1 MDIRT
6 NFQSTRPAGYLQGLE
21 EANKTG
27 DTAKLGGLQNV
38 TAGMEVSVLNQV
50 NDIRT
55 KLGIPTLSFGKMM
68 SAEEVEENIKSLDAK
83 LNSTA
88 ASFRGKPVMFD
99 IYALMDII
107 QEMSQKMRNAMRELR
122 TMENQVIQTNI
133 KAQASAQRT
142 AAISSMIAGAAMCLV
157 QAAVAAATTKSSI
170 SSMSKQSEM
179 LKQSGLE
186 VMSEQNNLANNVGN
200 PDLCESAL
208 GDLAQAYPDVA
219 KEINLQMEEPRAN
232 ACNAEQKA
240 IEDIK
245 AEVAANP
252 PKTPEESVAAN
263 QKIADAFDKYQGARA
278 AEGDRVLTKN
288 ADVVDRAVAEFK
300 SIRQAANEE
309 LATKGEISPEM
320 QGKLDSAKGKL
331 LYARAKQV
339 SIATKMMISVD
350 KSDAFIDNPSKVQ
363 QSIQQDAGSL
373 FKLTEEGAIS
383 KADAINFSKLQA
395 KLTLVTGLNQAIG
408 QLGQNVVSGVKEL
421 KMAGVTELQAK
432 QKMLEEDLDQI
443 KDLFSQSL
451 AVMQKV
457 FQLFEAITQKESST
471 LENII
476 MA

>member
-1 MDIRT
+1 MDIKT
-6 NFQSTRPAGYLQGLE
+6 NYQGIRPGSYLQGLE
-21 EANKTG
+21 ETNKTG
-27 DTAKLGGLQNV
+27 GAAKLGGMQRV
-38 TAGMEVSVLNQV
+38 TAGMEVSMLKQV
-50 NDIRT
+50 DEIRT
-55 KLGIPTLSFGKMM
+55 NLGIPTLKSVKSM
-68 SAEEVEENIKSLDAK
+68 SSEEVEENIKTLDSK
-83 LNSTA
+83 LNSTV

-122 TMENQVIQTNI
+122 TMENQAIQSNI
-133 KAQASAQRT
+133 KAQAAAQRT
-142 AAISSMIAGAAMCLV
+142 AAIGAMIAGAAMCLV

-200 PDLCESAL
+200 QEQC
-208 GDLAQAYPDVA
+208 DLALDKLANAYPDVVD
-219 KEINLQMEEPRAN
+219 EINLQMEEPKAN
-232 ACNAEQKA
+232 ACNAEHKV
-240 IEDIK
+240 IEDLK
-245 AEVAANP
+245 AEISANP
-252 PKTPEESVAAN
+252 PKTPEESVAVN
-263 QKIADAFDKYQGARA
+263 QKMSDAFDKYQGARV

-288 ADVVDRAVAEFK
+288 ADVVDRAAAEFK
-300 SIRQAANEE
+300 SVRQAANEE
-309 LATKGEISPEM
+309 LATKGKISPET
-320 QGKLDSAKGKL
+320 QTQLDNAKGKL
-331 LYARAKQV
+331 LYARAKQA
-339 SIATKMMISVD
+339 SIATKMMNSVE
-350 KSDAFIDNPSKVQ
+350 KADAFIDNPSKVQ
-363 QSIQQDAGSL
+363 QSIQRSSDSM
-373 FKLTEEGAIS
+373 FKTTEAGAIS

-395 KLTLVTGLNQAIG
+395 KLTLVTGLNQALG
-408 QLGQNVVSGVKEL
+408 QLGQNIVSGVKEL

-432 QKMLEEDLDQI
+432 QKILEEDLDQI